1 MEAEAIREALMAC
14 VHGGLSKLEVESDS
28 LLLIRMLCGDW
39 KMDTSVEAIIFDI
52 KQLVMHLQQCVFMY
66 APRLCNKAAHKIAA
80 FVSRVG
86 GIHTC
91 DDLWPEWIFDI
102 LASDV
107 NLTIRL

>member
-1 MEAEAIREALMAC
+1 MEAEAIREAMMAC
-14 VHGGLSKLEVESDS
+14 VQGGWSKLEVESDS
-28 LLLIRMLCGDW
+28 LQIIRMLCGTW
-39 KMDTSVEAIIFDI
+39 KIDMAVEAIIFDI
-52 KQLVMHLQQCVFMY
+52 KHLVGQLEHCVFLY
-66 APRLCNKAAHKIAA
+66 TPRHCNKAAHKIAA

-86 GIHTC
+86 GIHTW